1 MRRWT
6 RCIDDIDA
14 AVRPASRD
22 RGSRFETH
30 GNCSAEQAS
39 INALRVLEAVGA
51 GTVPVALGL
60 ESPLDTPHKA
70 SWVHGHDGLADIGLP
85 LPHGSVTGE
94 SAPDQL
100 VRLGNERPGELDL
113 IAVGALTNLA
123 AAMQRDPEVLHRY
136 RSVTW
141 LGGVSRRSEPADGFF
156 DANALSDPDAA
167 AALFQSDAPITVVQ
181 IDLSYQ
187 QCHRRAARCDPH
199 GSDPQ
204 SRFAWQILPFYCD
217 FYEAFIGRWSACM
230 HDTDCRRDC
239 DRSEFR
245 NT

>member
-1 MRRWT
+1 MTEPRRLVLDVDVG
-6 RCIDDIDA
+6 IDDALMILMLLSDPRVEIV
-14 AVRPASRD
+14 AV
-22 RGSRFETH
+22 GSTH

-51 GTVPVALGL
+51 GTVPVSLGL

-70 SWVHGHDGLADIGLP
+70 SWVHGHDSLADIGLP

-100 VRLGNERPGELDL
+100 GRLGNERPGELDL

-156 DANALSDPDAA
+156 RCQCVIRSRCGHRAVSVRCANHGRADRSFLSGGADRRALDAIRTGATP
-167 AALFQSDAPITVVQ
+167 QSD
-181 IDLSYQ
+181 L
-187 QCHRRAARCDPH
+187 R
-199 GSDPQ
+199 G
-204 SRFAWQILPFYCD
+204 RFFPSIAIL
-217 FYEAFIGRWSACM
+217 
-230 HDTDCRRDC
+230 
-239 DRSEFR
+239 
-245 NT
+245 